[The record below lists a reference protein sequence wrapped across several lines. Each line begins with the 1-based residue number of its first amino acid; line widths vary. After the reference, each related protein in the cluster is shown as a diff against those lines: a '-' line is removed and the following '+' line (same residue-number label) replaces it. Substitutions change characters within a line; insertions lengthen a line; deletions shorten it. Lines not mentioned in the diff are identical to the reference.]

1 MRQKIHAV
9 KGILQV
15 PNEIREQ
22 PPSQDFRLN
31 KVLVKV
37 QSPFHP
43 SPCNG
48 CSPNIHPGFHRAQ
61 FKNATKRSH
70 VCPLSREQERL
81 SPAHAEKEALAAAA
95 AAAPFLTY
103 LQTRFLKEP
112 PSDPPSGPGG
122 KLQLYRTCIAY
133 KSQIRLQHPV
143 VPRRARGRA
152 PRARPHVP
160 VPGPLL
166 SAEGPSRRQPPSPP
180 RARRKSSLPHL
191 PQARERCYDPGQARP
206 LEAPGRA
213 VKGGE
218 EKRQT
223 PSNAEPLRRGRGRSS
238 SWRASSARCG
248 AAVPTPPSPGELLFP
263 PLPGGASGRVGILPG
278 ELKSHPGRRQKPE
291 SERLA
296 ERRAGKECGARLRL
310 APLLPLLPLASLH
323 SFLRAGERAPAG
335 RGGKKAAA
343 SICWPLS
350 PSSVCLLL
358 WRSLDSQFKCHE
370 HCMEENTEN
379 ASLWRHFSLPDG
391 SAWSTRVPP
400 HPSQRSDPIVLP
412 QVRSAKVCRMQIEYR
427 LQFLLSKS
435 NIKLC

>member
-1 MRQKIHAV
+1 MGVRQTST
-9 KGILQV
+9 L
-15 PNEIREQ
+15 
-22 PPSQDFRLN
+22 D
-31 KVLVKV
+31 
-37 QSPFHP
+37 
-43 SPCNG
+43 
-48 CSPNIHPGFHRAQ
+48 
-61 FKNATKRSH
+61 
-70 VCPLSREQERL
+70 SREHSSRMLPRHKPTSVSESRGGWFWLLGVKRRVTNPLWL
-81 SPAHAEKEALAAAA
+81 SPAHAEKEALAAA

-112 PSDPPSGPGG
+112 PSDPPSGGDTVSPPHALLLRG
-122 KLQLYRTCIAY
+122 
-133 KSQIRLQHPV
+133 
-143 VPRRARGRA
+143 ARSTDGREVG
-152 PRARPHVP
+152 RPVP

-166 SAEGPSRRQPPSPP
+166 AAEGPSRRQPPSPP
-180 RARRKSSLPHL
+180 RPRRKSSLPHL

-223 PSNAEPLRRGRGRSS
+223 PSNEEPLRRGRGRSS

-291 SERLA
+291 GERLA
-296 ERRAGKECGARLRL
+296 ERRAGKECGARLRR

-343 SICWPLS
+343 SKCWPLS

-370 HCMEENTEN
+370 HHMENTEN
-379 ASLWRHFSLPDG
+379 ASLWRQFSLPDG
-391 SAWSTRVPP
+391 SARSTGVLP
-400 HPSQRSDPIVLP
+400 HPSQWSDPVVLP

-427 LQFLLSKS
+427 LQFLLKS
-435 NIKLC
+435 SD